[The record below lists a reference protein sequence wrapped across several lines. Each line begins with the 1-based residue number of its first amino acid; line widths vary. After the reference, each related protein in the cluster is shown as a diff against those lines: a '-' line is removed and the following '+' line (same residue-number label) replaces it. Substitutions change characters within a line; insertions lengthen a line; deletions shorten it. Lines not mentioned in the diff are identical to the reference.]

1 MLPKSCN
8 AQDTPHNKELPCPRV
23 SVVGKLRNCAP
34 GELMDAHGSQYHL
47 HAASPKFLP
56 PSQARLPD
64 YLLEISSGCLTAHQT
79 QHVYNPTLA
88 RYSTL
93 LIAQAKNIGGILDFI
108 FSHPTSNPSANY
120 FSNFLKTGPVLTTSH
135 QFTAT
140 TLVSSTVSHLRT
152 GLPAAELTPRQSVL
166 NPTPRVI
173 L

>member
-1 MLPKSCN
+1 M
-8 AQDTPHNKELPCPRV
+8 
-23 SVVGKLRNCAP
+23 AP
-34 GELMDAHGSQYHL
+34 GDLMDSHGFQYHL

-56 PSQARLPD
+56 PSQAHLPD
-64 YLLEISSGCLTAHQT
+64 YLLEISSGRLTAHQT
-79 QHVYNPTLA
+79 QQVYNP
-88 RYSTL
+88 TL
-93 LIAQAKNIGGILDFI
+93 LIAQAENIGGILDFI

-120 FSNFLKTGPVLTTSH
+120 FSNFLKTGPALTTSH

-152 GLPAAELTPRQSVL
+152 SLPVAELTPRQSIL

>member
-1 MLPKSCN
+1 MRLKSCN
-8 AQDTPHNKELPCPRV
+8 AQDIPHNKELPCPGM
-23 SVVGKLRNCAP
+23 SVLGKLRNGGPTWSHGLSRFSISSICSKSQISPSIP
-34 GELMDAHGSQYHL
+34 GS
-47 HAASPKFLP
+47 F
-56 PSQARLPD
+56 PD

-79 QHVYNPTLA
+79 QRVYHPTLA

-120 FSNFLKTGPVLTTSH
+120 FSNFLKTGPALTTSH

-140 TLVSSTVSHLRT
+140 TLVSSTISHLRT
-152 GLPAAELTPRQSVL
+152 GLPVAELTPLQSIL